1 MSRQVRGIAIV
12 VALVAI
18 AYVVISHRN
27 HHDGLDT
34 GGVPVDV
41 LVASKRIQRGTPGNV
56 IRTTGLYEIRNIPQS
71 NIEPGA
77 IVDPAAFAG
86 RVALTDIAAGQQLTT
101 ADFGRCACLFTP
113 GPSRRAV
120 IVSPREIRGHVT
132 AGSHVDVWD
141 GGRHR
146 LYSDM
151 DVLAVGAAD
160 GTVTLG
166 ATPRQAGRLIYL
178 IRTSKARLILRV
190 RSSGAGS

>member
-12 VALVAI
+12 VALAAI

-27 HHDGLDT
+27 HHDGVDT

-41 LVASKRIQRGTPGNV
+41 LVASQRIQRGTPGNV
-56 IRTTGLYEIRNIPQS
+56 IRTTGLYKIRNIPQG
-71 NIEPGA
+71 NIEPGV
-77 IVDPAAFAG
+77 ILDPAAFAG

-132 AGSHVDVWD
+132 AGSRVDVWD

-146 LYSDM
+146 SI
-151 DVLAVGAAD
+151 
-160 GTVTLG
+160 
-166 ATPRQAGRLIYL
+166 ATWTSSRSARPTAPSPCGPRHARPEGSSTSFGR
-178 IRTSKARLILRV
+178 RRP
-190 RSSGAGS
+190 G